1 MPDVMTRRDEGAKAN
16 TGPRAMMRVLDL
28 FTTLT
33 RHRKGMTLTQLS
45 QELDV
50 AKSTLLNSLR
60 PLVQEG
66 YLLSEG
72 TLYRLGPGAFRF
84 AARLMA
90 AFSMPELLESFVRN
104 LAEQTHESVGFA
116 IADWKSGRM
125 IYIRAVPS
133 PQPVVYAMVAGVSAP
148 LYASAG
154 GRVLLANAPAEMR
167 ETYLA
172 RGNFRRLTERT
183 ETDPDVLR
191 AKLAVIRQQG
201 YCLSF
206 GEMLD
211 DTAAMAVPVFE
222 GHDSVLGAL
231 VIGAPIER
239 MRSNQD
245 ALLQALIEAGRS
257 ASGF

>member
-1 MPDVMTRRDEGAKAN
+1 MADAMIGHEMGAKAN
-16 TGPRAMMRVLDL
+16 TGPRAMMRVLEL
-28 FTTLT
+28 FFALT
-33 RHRKGMTLTQLS
+33 RHRKGLTLTQLS
-45 QELDV
+45 QELEV

-60 PLVQEG
+60 PLVHEG
-66 YLLSEG
+66 YLISDG
-72 TLYRLGPGAFRF
+72 TLYRLGPSAFRF
-84 AARLMA
+84 AASVMA
-90 AFSMPELLESFVRN
+90 SFSMPELLETFVRT

-125 IYIRAVPS
+125 IYIKAVPS

-167 ETYLA
+167 ETYLS

-183 ETDPDVLR
+183 ETDPDMLR
-191 AKLAVIRQQG
+191 AKLAVIREQG
-201 YCLSF
+201 YCMSF

-211 DTAAMAVPVFE
+211 DTAAMAVPVLE
-222 GHDSVLGAL
+222 GHGTVLGAL

-239 MRSNQD
+239 MRANQD
-245 ALLQALIEAGRS
+245 ELLRALIATGRS